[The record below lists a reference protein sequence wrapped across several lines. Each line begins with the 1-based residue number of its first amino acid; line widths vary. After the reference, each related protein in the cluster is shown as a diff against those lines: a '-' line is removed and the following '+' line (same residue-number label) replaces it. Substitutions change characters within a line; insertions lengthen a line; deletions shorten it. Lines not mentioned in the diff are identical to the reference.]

1 MASPARRLVRSDPQ
15 DDAQAAFARD
25 VIAGLTAARKSIPAK
40 YFYDAEGSRLFE
52 AITELPEYYPTRT
65 ETRIL
70 KDNGAAIVRHFP
82 TGATLV
88 EFGSGSSV
96 KIRIVLAAAD
106 KLAVYVPVDI
116 SAEFLAAEAASLQKD
131 FPRLSVL
138 PVAADFTKPFVLPPS
153 AVKRP
158 RVGFFPGSTIGNFEP
173 RQAENFLRHAAR
185 MLGRDST
192 LIVGVDLVKDTQI
205 LYAAYNDAGGVTARF
220 NLNLLARINRE
231 LGADFDVDGFA
242 HRAIYDD
249 KLGRIEMHLVSRR
262 RQRASVCRRVIEFEP
277 GERIHTE
284 NSYKYTLAN
293 FSSLA
298 RQAGWTPLARWTDSG
313 EYFSVHALALQG
325 APR

>member
-1 MASPARRLVRSDPQ
+1 
-15 DDAQAAFARD
+15 
-25 VIAGLTAARKSIPAK
+25 
-40 YFYDAEGSRLFE
+40 
-52 AITELPEYYPTRT
+52 
-65 ETRIL
+65 
-70 KDNGAAIVRHFP
+70 
-82 TGATLV
+82 
-88 EFGSGSSV
+88 
-96 KIRIVLAAAD
+96 
-106 KLAVYVPVDI
+106 VDI

-138 PVAADFTKPFVLPPS
+138 PVAADFTKPFVLPAA

-173 RQAENFLRHAAR
+173 RQAEHFLRHAAR
-185 MLGRDST
+185 MLGRDAT
-192 LIVGVDLVKDTQI
+192 LIVGVDLVKDTRI
-205 LYAAYNDAGGVTARF
+205 LHAAYNDAGGVTARF

-249 KLGRIEMHLVSRR
+249 KLGRIEMHLVSRW

-277 GERIHTE
+277 GETVHTE
-284 NSYKYTLAN
+284 NSYKYTLSS
-293 FSSLA
+293 FSALA
-298 RQAGWTPLARWTDSG
+298 RQAGWTPLARWTDAG